1 MQYKRFLREEIAIS
15 ALPSKIWTVLTRPD
29 YTRQYLFDLESCSDW
44 QKGSSLVWKIER
56 NGAKEIAL
64 EGVVLESTPGL
75 FLQYT
80 TQNLFL
86 PESESIPTTYELIP
100 DEEGIKLK
108 ISQELSSI
116 NDEDFKGI
124 AENWRMILRKIKW
137 LAEFT

>member
-64 EGVVLESTPGL
+64 QGVVLESTPGL
-75 FLQYT
+75 LLQYT
-80 TQNLFL
+80 TQDLFQ
-86 PESESIPTTYELIP
+86 PGTESIPTTYELIP

-108 ISQELSSI
+108 ISQELCSI
-116 NDEDFKGI
+116 NDEDFKGL

>member
-15 ALPSKIWTVLTRPD
+15 ALPSKVWTVLTRPD

-44 QKGSSLVWKIER
+44 QKGSSLIWKIER
-56 NGAKEIAL
+56 NGAKEIACK
-64 EGVVLESTPGL
+64 GVVLESTPGL

-80 TQNLFL
+80 TQDLFE
-86 PESESIPTTYELIP
+86 PESESIPTTYELVP

-108 ISQELSSI
+108 VSQELSSV
-116 NDEDFKGI
+116 NDTDFKGL
-124 AENWRMILRKIKW
+124 AENWRIILRKIKW